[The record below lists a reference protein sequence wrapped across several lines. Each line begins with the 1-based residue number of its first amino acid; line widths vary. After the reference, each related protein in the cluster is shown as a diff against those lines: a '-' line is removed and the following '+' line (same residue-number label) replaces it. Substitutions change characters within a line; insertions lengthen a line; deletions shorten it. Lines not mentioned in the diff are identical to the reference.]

1 MTAMVTLLLLIGG
14 TSGYWLLWSLNS
26 SYQALE
32 NDAIADDLHRA
43 IDGLKQQL
51 TTLDEV
57 TREWAHWT
65 EMAEFIESGDPAF
78 RDENLNPEGL
88 RSSRIDGIAVL
99 SPSGHIKAL
108 ASATPPDEATK
119 NDALVPDAELL
130 SRLDAIPALADG
142 GKCGLIENSPRLL
155 LICKRNVLD
164 TKGQGPARGTILVSR
179 EFNEESVARLAM
191 TTRLKLSLYPAATTL
206 KGAQELPWVTAEPS
220 ALTNPPT
227 LLKLTPEEMTIGIG
241 LKDIIG
247 REIAFL
253 QMDWPRRIAL
263 HGERVQQEVAIQR
276 WLGGAVLALALLI
289 LVDRLLVAPLKR
301 LHKDI
306 TRVTT
311 DGDWAARVNAPG
323 HDEIADVARS
333 ANRMLDV
340 IQTQVGQLQQES
352 MTDAVTGL
360 PNRRAFDQR
369 LQQAMASAQRNG
381 RALSVVMFDL
391 DRFKA
396 YNDHFGHLEGDR
408 VLRTFAQCLREA
420 LHRPGDLPARHGGEE
435 FAVLLEDTD
444 LDGAMACAQS
454 IIEALAELGLPHPL
468 NLPTETVTCSA
479 GVATLGKQD
488 TITKDL
494 VLRADKALYDAK
506 HGGRNRVCAATA

>member
-14 TSGYWLLWSLNS
+14 ASGYWLLWSLNS
-26 SYQALE
+26 SYEALE
-32 NDAIADDLHRA
+32 NEALADDLHRA
-43 IDGLKQQL
+43 VDGLTQQL

-78 RDENLNPEGL
+78 LDENLNPEGL

-108 ASATPPDEATK
+108 ASTTPPGKGAE
-119 NDALVPDAELL
+119 NVPGAPDTTLL
-130 SRLDAIPALADG
+130 SRLDAIPATADG
-142 GKCGLIENSPRLL
+142 GKCGLIESTPRLL
-155 LICKRNVLD
+155 LICKRTVLD

-179 EFNEESVARLAM
+179 EFNEESVARLAT
-191 TTRLKLSLYPAATTL
+191 TTRLKLSLQLAVATKAHPEQLPFATT
-206 KGAQELPWVTAEPS
+206 GPS
-220 ALTNPPT
+220 ALTSQPALIQFNP
-227 LLKLTPEEMTIGIG
+227 EQMTVSIG
-241 LKDIIG
+241 LKDVFG
-247 REIAFL
+247 REVAYL

-263 HGERVQQEVAIQR
+263 HGQRVQLEVAIQR
-276 WLGGAVLALALLI
+276 WLGGAVLALALLV
-289 LVDRLLVAPLKR
+289 LMDRLLVGPLKR
-301 LHKDI
+301 LHRDI
-306 TRVTT
+306 TRVTS
-311 DGDWAARVNAPG
+311 DGDWTARVNASG

-340 IQTQVGQLQQES
+340 IQTQVGQLQEES

-369 LQQAMASAQRNG
+369 LQQAMASAQRTG
-381 RALSVVMFDL
+381 RPLSVVMFDL

-408 VLRTFAQCLREA
+408 ILRTFAQCLREA

-435 FAVLLEDTD
+435 FGVLLEDTD
-444 LDGAMACAQS
+444 LEGAMVCAQA
-454 IIEALAELGLPHPL
+454 IIDALAGLRLPHPH
-468 NLPTETVTCSA
+468 NSPTETVTCSA
-479 GVATLGKQD
+479 GVATLSKQD
-488 TITKDL
+488 NVTKDL
-494 VLRADKALYDAK
+494 VQRADKALYDAK
-506 HGGRNRVCAATA
+506 HSGRNRVCPASA